1 MFTDVAEENVNR
13 RFNITN
19 EIENRQFYDNLAF
32 EASTFNASA
41 INAAR
46 DSNANRADAAYQ
58 FNIERTMARDQYEA
72 SMARIID
79 ENNAGWRR
87 DVYTANTRM
96 EFEAAAD
103 DVRNTIGL
111 TTEGMN
117 RLWDRV
123 DSQLDYI
130 WRSTEADEQRDFELL
145 VAEMQAAAAAAAG
158 KASAKGSVVGA
169 IIGAITTVAA
179 SDERLKDNIELYDTM
194 PNGVKVYT
202 WEWNEKAK
210 SIGADQTPP
219 FGVIA
224 QEIMKTHPD
233 AVIEGEDGYLRVNY
247 GKIQ

>member
-1 MFTDVAEENVNR
+1 
-13 RFNITN
+13 
-19 EIENRQFYDNLAF
+19 
-32 EASTFNASA
+32 
-41 INAAR
+41 
-46 DSNANRADAAYQ
+46 
-58 FNIERTMARDQYEA
+58 MARDQFEA
-72 SMARIID
+72 NMARIID
-79 ENNAGWRR
+79 ESNAGWRR
-87 DVYTANTRM
+87 EVYTTNTRM
-96 EFEAAAD
+96 EFEAAAT
-103 DVRNTIGL
+103 DVRNALGL

-145 VAEMQAAAAAAAG
+145 IAEMQAAAAAAAG
-158 KASAKGSVVGA
+158 SASARGS
-169 IIGAITTVAA
+169 IIGSILGGAATVIGAGVTSGA
-179 SDERLKDNIELYDTM
+179 WFGSDKRLKDNIEYYDTM

-202 WEWNEKAK
+202 WEWNETAK
-210 SIGADQTPP
+210 RIGADQTPP